1 MSWLGY
7 TKQKITEYVD
17 FIKLELTVL
26 LLTHIMACMW
36 ILIGKQD
43 EKGWVLVF
51 IQEMNEEKKK
61 GE

>member
-36 ILIGKQD
+36 IKIGMYN

-51 IQEMNEEKKK
+51 IDEMNDGKK
-61 GE
+61 

>member
-36 ILIGKQD
+36 IKIGMYST
-43 EKGWVLVF
+43 KGWVLVF
-51 IQEMNEEKKK
+51 IDEMNDGKK
-61 GE
+61 

>member
-7 TKQKITEYVD
+7 TKQKISEYVD

-36 ILIGKQD
+36 VLIGKQD
-43 EKGWVLVF
+43 ENGWVSKF
-51 IQEMNEEKKK
+51 IAE
-61 GE
+61 